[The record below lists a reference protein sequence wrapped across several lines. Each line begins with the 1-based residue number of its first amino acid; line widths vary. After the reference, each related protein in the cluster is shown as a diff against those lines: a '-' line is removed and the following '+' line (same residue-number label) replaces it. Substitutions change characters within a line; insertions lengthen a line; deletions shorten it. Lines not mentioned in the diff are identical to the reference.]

1 MHGSVKRIFEMSILT
16 VFLGVTLY
24 VVLGMI
30 WIKGASY
37 VKEHSPKHLPNFY
50 MTLTVIRVTSI
61 LMMIGLYLVFVSK
74 SYRES
79 ISFVIMMLAMYALMM
94 IVTLLIRH

>member
-1 MHGSVKRIFEMSILT
+1 MSILT
-16 VFLGVTLY
+16 VLLGVTLY
-24 VVLGMI
+24 VVLGMMI

-50 MTLTVIRVTSI
+50 MTLTVIRITSI
-61 LMMIGLYLVFVSK
+61 LIVIGLYLVFVSK

-79 ISFVIMMLAMYALMM
+79 VSFIVMMLAMYALMM

>member
-61 LMMIGLYLVFVSK
+61 LMVIGLYSVFVSK

-79 ISFVIMMLAMYALMM
+79 IHFVIMMLAMYALMM

>member
-1 MHGSVKRIFEMSILT
+1 MHGDAKRIFEMSILT
-16 VFLGVTLY
+16 VFLGVTMY
-24 VVLGMI
+24 VILGMI
-30 WIKGASY
+30 WIKGVSY
-37 VKEHSPKHLPNFY
+37 VREHSPKHLPNFY

-61 LMMIGLYLVFVSK
+61 LMVIGLYLVFVSK

-79 ISFVIMMLAMYALMM
+79 VSFVVMMLAMYALMM

>member
-61 LMMIGLYLVFVSK
+61 LMVIGFWYLCQK
-74 SYRES
+74 
-79 ISFVIMMLAMYALMM
+79 VIGNQFLSLS
-94 IVTLLIRH
+94 

>member
-24 VVLGMI
+24 VILGMI

-37 VKEHSPKHLPNFY
+37 VREHSPKHLPNFY
-50 MTLTVIRVTSI
+50 MTLTVIRVTSNTNGDRTI
-61 LMMIGLYLVFVSK
+61 FGICVKKL
-74 SYRES
+74 
-79 ISFVIMMLAMYALMM
+79 
-94 IVTLLIRH
+94 

>member
-16 VFLGVTLY
+16 VLLGVTLY
-24 VVLGMI
+24 VVLGI
-30 WIKGASY
+30 
-37 VKEHSPKHLPNFY
+37 
-50 MTLTVIRVTSI
+50 
-61 LMMIGLYLVFVSK
+61 YLVFVSK

-79 ISFVIMMLAMYALMM
+79 VSFVVMMLAMYALMM

>member
-1 MHGSVKRIFEMSILT
+1 MHGDAKRIFEMSILT
-16 VFLGVTLY
+16 VSLGVTLY
-24 VVLGMI
+24 VILGMI

-37 VKEHSPKHLPNFY
+37 VREHSPKHLLNFY

-61 LMMIGLYLVFVSK
+61 LMVIGLYLVFVSK

-79 ISFVIMMLAMYALMM
+79 VSFVVMMLAMYALMM